1 MKKFCSLFVVAL
13 IAMALI
19 PMCVFAAG
27 ETVNIADSEDLI
39 AAIKNQQ
46 PGQTWV
52 LEAGQYDVGDGCL
65 DVEANINGVVSG
77 FVFPIFVD
85 DLKIQGNGDVTITSS
100 YDPGETYGGN
110 WHVQNFITI
119 GGDGVTIQDVKLK
132 GNPNAYY
139 GGECNKVIEL
149 HGGKDLTLNNV
160 ECLALTLEDGT
171 KTSGSIYIS
180 SADAGNTI
188 LEDVTMSS
196 WVSAR
201 SIETGTL
208 TVKNLVQDFTDNA
221 YAGFSTPEW
230 GYAWKPGISGENV
243 AVDGLTIKVDNN
255 SNFVKQISDAL
266 RPGTTI
272 ELTENITVDE
282 MLYIQTENVTIKGN
296 GNTITASDEYVTGLH
311 GQTNLFKIEADNV
324 TIDNVVL
331 KTTDK
336 TKHVLDIY
344 GSENVV
350 LKDVTLDHTV
360 ATGGAPL
367 INNASA
373 ITVEGELK
381 LITGAASWYGVN
393 VDDKNGEATIT
404 FAEDSALIY
413 DNQSGNEEMPPLY
426 LELENTTPD
435 NVIINP
441 ENVGL
446 ELNTENGQF
455 VIHTHTIKAV
465 PAKDATA
472 TENGN
477 IAYWYCEGCGKY
489 FRDEALTEEI
499 TKEQTVIQATG
510 NPGDN
515 NDTGD
520 AGMLLWSVL
529 LVSGAALLGSTVV
542 LRRKG
547 EQ

>member
-1 MKKFCSLFVVAL
+1 MRLKDLLKGINVQNEFDDVEVLDVTQDSRLVKEGSLFICIKGAAFDGHSVAKEMLDKGAAAVV
-13 IAMALI
+13 
-19 PMCVFAAG
+19 V
-27 ETVNIADSEDLI
+27 EHDL
-39 AAIKNQQ
+39 
-46 PGQTWV
+46 
-52 LEAGQYDVGDGCL
+52 
-65 DVEANINGVVSG
+65 
-77 FVFPIFVD
+77 
-85 DLKIQGNGDVTITSS
+85 
-100 YDPGETYGGN
+100 
-110 WHVQNFITI
+110 
-119 GGDGVTIQDVKLK
+119 
-132 GNPNAYY
+132 
-139 GGECNKVIEL
+139 
-149 HGGKDLTLNNV
+149 
-160 ECLALTLEDGT
+160 
-171 KTSGSIYIS
+171 
-180 SADAGNTI
+180 
-188 LEDVTMSS
+188 
-196 WVSAR
+196 
-201 SIETGTL
+201 
-208 TVKNLVQDFTDNA
+208 
-221 YAGFSTPEW
+221 
-230 GYAWKPGISGENV
+230 GI
-243 AVDGLTIKVDNN
+243 D
-255 SNFVKQISDAL
+255 KQI
-266 RPGTTI
+266 I
-272 ELTENITVDE
+272 VENSRAVYSPICANFFD
-282 MLYIQTENVTIKGN
+282 NP
-296 GNTITASDEYVTGLH
+296 
-311 GQTNLFKIEADNV
+311 AD
-324 TIDNVVL
+324 
-331 KTTDK
+331 K
-336 TKHVLDIY
+336 
-344 GSENVV
+344 
-350 LKDVTLDHTV
+350 
-360 ATGGAPL
+360 
-367 INNASA
+367 
-373 ITVEGELK
+373 LK
-381 LITGAASWYGVN
+381 LIGLTGTNGKTTTTFLIKQILENVGKKVGLIGTVQNMVGDEIYPAKYTTPDPYELQKLFSLMVKAGCEYCVMEVSSQALAQGRVNGLRFALGAFTNLTQDHLDYHKTWENYFNAKRILFENCDIAVTN